1 VNIEGKIA
9 AITGGAS
16 GLGRATAEM
25 IIAHG
30 GQVAIMDLNH
40 ELAQQ
45 TAEEL
50 GSL

>member
-1 VNIEGKIA
+1 MNIEGKIA
-9 AITGGAS
+9 AITGGA
-16 GLGRATAEM
+16 TAEM

-30 GQVAIMDLNH
+30 GPVAIMDLNH